1 MNSSRGGAAAGTGAG
16 QQPRPSGPTAAVAR
30 RLLLVVL
37 APLLA
42 LTLVVPAAQADDVG
56 GDDEGDG
63 YVATGSV
70 LLDASY
76 DGSDGDRRG
85 AADCPGCRW
94 RLRSVCRPGEL
105 AGEESCAGAWAGCPV
120 GATRMRLFVWA
131 PAEPWWRDIGTIC
144 AGAPDAIVSIDD
156 IGTRVRDRVEEY
168 LPVLRPA
175 LQPAGR
181 TLAGLPTVLLSRQ
194 PRSVGPVALDVLG
207 HEVRLTATPRWR
219 WGFDA
224 GDDVVTAHPGSPWPA
239 APLTHVF
246 AVPGRARVE
255 VTTTWTATFTVE
267 GFGPFDVPPP
277 LVTQT
282 ARLAIVVAEGRAHLV
297 G

>member
-1 MNSSRGGAAAGTGAG
+1 MVLSARLGLDMRRSINSPQGLS
-16 QQPRPSGPTAAVAR
+16 
-30 RLLLVVL
+30 
-37 APLLA
+37 
-42 LTLVVPAAQADDVG
+42 
-56 GDDEGDG
+56 
-63 YVATGSV
+63 
-70 LLDASY
+70 
-76 DGSDGDRRG
+76 GDRV
-85 AADCPGCRW
+85 DCPTTEMFWSAKTRVSTTLITY
-94 RLRSVCRPGEL
+94 LRRPGK
-105 AGEESCAGAWAGCPV
+105 
-120 GATRMRLFVWA
+120 VWA